1 MSKLTNTLDECMCI
15 HQMQIPEGAAA
26 SKICALSCKQTWGQ
40 KLPHIM
46 SLLMALLCVGRTGS
60 AMRKNEEGGKHRKC
74 VKLESKSFPEAV
86 IT

>member
-15 HQMQIPEGAAA
+15 HQMQIPEGTAA

-46 SLLMALLCVGRTGS
+46 SLLMALLCVYGRG
-60 AMRKNEEGGKHRKC
+60 KNRVCNEKK
-74 VKLESKSFPEAV
+74 
-86 IT
+86 